1 MNNSNWNLVKRYLS
15 LRANSVTVRTMG
27 AFEDDL
33 RVFCRFLGDRRIE
46 DVTHQDIDSFLEYCR
61 VDRKNGDAALS
72 RKYNTLNK
80 FYDTMILK
88 EYLDMTNPLNKV
100 ERIKVRN
107 KVRDHVT
114 FEEYRQI
121 IRYLEEQK
129 DYRGLAL
136 FSLLYSSGLRVSEV
150 HRLNKHDI
158 DFEDMEIIVL
168 GKGQE
173 EKSAIFSEEAKKYIL
188 QYLDKRTDNF
198 DYLFLSREKNR
209 WSVSAI
215 QKYVRNIGER
225 SGLRKKITPHM
236 LRHGTAMFL
245 LDNGLPLD
253 EIQKVLGHRNISTTQ
268 IYARTSMKRVKKNVN
283 SIYDRLLGSEK
294 FEIME

>member
-1 MNNSNWNLVKRYLS
+1 

-114 FEEYRQI
+114 LEEYKQI

-136 FSLLYSSGLRVSEV
+136 FSLFYSSGIRVGEMY
-150 HRLNKHDI
+150 RLNRDDLDLENK
-158 DFEDMEIIVL
+158 ELIVK
-168 GKGQE
+168 GKGDD
-173 EKSAIFSEEAKKYIL
+173 EKVAIFSEEAKRYII
-188 QYLDKRTDNF
+188 QYLSTRNDDLNA
-198 DYLFLSREKNR
+198 LFVSRENNR
-209 WSVSAI
+209 WSISGIQQYIKRTAI
-215 QKYVRNIGER
+215 IAGGKKNIH
-225 SGLRKKITPHM
+225 PHL
-236 LRHGTAMFL
+236 LRHGCAMLL
-245 LDNGLPLD
+245 LDNELPLD
-253 EIQKVLGHRNISTTQ
+253 EIQKVLGHKNISTTQ
-268 IYARTSMKRVKKNVN
+268 IYARTSMRRVKKNAN
-283 SIYDRLLGSEK
+283 NIYDKVL
-294 FEIME
+294 

>member
-1 MNNSNWNLVKRYLS
+1 
-15 LRANSVTVRTMG
+15 MG

-114 FEEYRQI
+114 LEEYKQI

-136 FSLLYSSGLRVSEV
+136 FSLFYSSGIRVGEMY
-150 HRLNKHDI
+150 RLNRDDLDLENK
-158 DFEDMEIIVL
+158 ELIVK
-168 GKGQE
+168 GKGDD
-173 EKSAIFSEEAKKYIL
+173 EKVAIFSEEAKRYII
-188 QYLDKRTDNF
+188 QYLSTRNDDLNA
-198 DYLFLSREKNR
+198 LFVSRENNR
-209 WSVSAI
+209 WSISGIQQYIKRTAI
-215 QKYVRNIGER
+215 IAGGKKNIH
-225 SGLRKKITPHM
+225 PHL
-236 LRHGTAMFL
+236 LRHGCAMLL
-245 LDNGLPLD
+245 LDNELPLD
-253 EIQKVLGHRNISTTQ
+253 EIQKVLGHKNISTTQ
-268 IYARTSMKRVKKNVN
+268 IYARTSMRRVKKNAN
-283 SIYDRLLGSEK
+283 NIYDKVL
-294 FEIME
+294 